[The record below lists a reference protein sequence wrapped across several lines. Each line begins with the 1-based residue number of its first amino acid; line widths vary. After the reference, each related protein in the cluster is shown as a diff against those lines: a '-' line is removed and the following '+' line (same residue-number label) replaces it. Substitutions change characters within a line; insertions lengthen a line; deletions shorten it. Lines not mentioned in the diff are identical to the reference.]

1 MGEFD
6 YIRWIR
12 HRQRLGEGVVVGIGD
27 DAAVLASR
35 GKYTLVSTD
44 MIVEGVDFDLSTAS
58 PYLIGRKAL
67 AVNLSDI
74 AAMGC
79 RPTYAVV
86 ALGFRPGLPP
96 GFGKEIHEG
105 ITAIAD
111 SFGIA
116 VVGGDVSST
125 PSAVVVCVTI
135 LGEDEGRE
143 PVRRAGAQAGD
154 WVCVTGALGGS
165 FLGRHLTFTPRVKE
179 GLRLAK
185 AYRPH
190 AMIDVSDGLA
200 ADLGHLLEEGEL
212 GAIVDEASIP
222 ISEAARDMASRTR
235 RTPLDH
241 ALHDGEDFELLF
253 AIAPEDGSRL
263 LASQD
268 VGAPVTRIGEFRAD
282 RGLFLR
288 RVGGSVKPLE
298 PRGYEHKDVVF

>member
-12 HRQRLGEGVVVGIGD
+12 HRQRLAEGVVVGIGD

-44 MIVEGVDFDLSTAS
+44 MIVEGVDFDLGTAS

-86 ALGFRPGLPP
+86 AVAFRPGLPP
-96 GFGKEIHEG
+96 GFGKELHEG
-105 ITAIAD
+105 ITALAD
-111 SFGIA
+111 SFGVSVI
-116 VVGGDVSST
+116 GGDVSST
-125 PSAVVVCVTI
+125 NGVAVVCVTI
-135 LGEDEGRE
+135 LGTDDGRE
-143 PVRRAGAQAGD
+143 PIRRSGARAGD

-165 FLGRHLTFTPRVKE
+165 ILGRHLTFTPRVKE
-179 GLRLAK
+179 ALRLSDS
-185 AYRPH
+185 YHPH
-190 AMIDVSDGLA
+190 AMIDVSDGVA
-200 ADLGHLLEEGEL
+200 GDLGHLLEEGEL
-212 GAIVDEASIP
+212 GAILDEGAIP
-222 ISEAARDMASRTR
+222 ISDAARDLASRTR
-235 RTPLDH
+235 HAPLDH

-263 LASQD
+263 LAAQD
-268 VGAPVTRIGEFRAD
+268 LGATVTRIGEFREE

-288 RVGGSVKPLE
+288 RADGKMEPLE